1 MKKEEFLK
9 KLEVELKI
17 SKASKYTLRNYL
29 KSNEFFLNSISKEP
43 EEISQDDL
51 KLFIADNLSNH
62 SSMSVI
68 LFLSAIRYSYS
79 NILKKDITLS
89 IKRPKRE
96 KKFPC
101 VLTKDEVKR
110 LLDSLNT
117 KKSKLIISLMY
128 ACGMRV
134 SEVVNLKKDDLN
146 FEEKVGIIRQGKG
159 KKDRIFNIPLFLTE
173 KLKDFSSNSDSEY
186 LFSGP
191 KGKLSSR
198 NLQKIVKNAA
208 KKAKI
213 NKEVHCHTLRHSF
226 ATHLLENEVDIRKIQ
241 ELLGHADLS
250 TTQIYTHISTEE
262 LKKIKSPL
270 DEAMEKKD
278 GEWKNLWKMRILF
291 RGE

>member
-17 SKASKYTLRNYL
+17 SKNSKYTLRNYL
-29 KSNEFFLNSISKEP
+29 RLNEFFLDSIKKDP
-43 EEISQDDL
+43 DEITEDDL
-51 KLFIADNLSNH
+51 KLFIADELSNH

-68 LFLSAIRYSYS
+68 LFLSAIRYAYS
-79 NILKKDITLS
+79 NILKKDITIS

-101 VLTKDEVKR
+101 VLTKEEVKR
-110 LLDSLNT
+110 LIDALST
-117 KKSKLIISLMY
+117 KKSKSIVSLMY

-134 SEVVNLKKDDLN
+134 SEVVNLKKEDLN
-146 FEEKVGIIRQGKG
+146 FEERVGYIRQGKG
-159 KKDRIFNIPLFLTE
+159 KRDRIFNIPLYLSE
-173 KLKDFSSNSDSEY
+173 QLKEFSSNSSGEY

-191 KGKLSSR
+191 KGKLTSR
-198 NLQKIVKNAA
+198 NIQKIVKNAA
-208 KKAKI
+208 KKANI
-213 NKEVHCHTLRHSF
+213 NKDVHCHTLRHSF

-270 DEAMEKKD
+270 DEVMEKKD
-278 GEWKNLWKMRILF
+278 GE
-291 RGE
+291 